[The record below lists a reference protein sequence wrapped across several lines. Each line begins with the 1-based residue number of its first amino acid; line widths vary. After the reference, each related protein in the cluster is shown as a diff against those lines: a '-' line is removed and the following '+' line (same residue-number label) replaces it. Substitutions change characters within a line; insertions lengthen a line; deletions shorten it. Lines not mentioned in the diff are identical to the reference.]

1 MLVNGHG
8 GIMAGLS
15 VVATGIATVVGMPV
29 YTTAYFIGP
38 AREIAQ
44 VLEEQKTCSMPVKA
58 KRR

>member
-1 MLVNGHG
+1 
-8 GIMAGLS
+8 MAGLS
-15 VVATGIATVVGMPV
+15 VVATGIATVVGIPV
-29 YTTAYFIGP
+29 YTTAYFIGL